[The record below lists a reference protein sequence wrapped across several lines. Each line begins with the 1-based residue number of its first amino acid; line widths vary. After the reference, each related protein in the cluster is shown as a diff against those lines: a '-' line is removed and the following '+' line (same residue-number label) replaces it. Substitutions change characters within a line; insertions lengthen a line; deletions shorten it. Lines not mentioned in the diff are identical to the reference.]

1 MRKLYTGLA
10 WTIAGAVVVQ
20 AAAIAFAFGG
30 MLNLV
35 SEGGVVD
42 KALLESF
49 QAGGVGELGFM
60 IHGVVGA
67 GLIPLL
73 ALALLVV
80 SFFVRVRG
88 ARLWAAIVLGLVVL
102 QVTLGFSITDMP
114 YLGLIHGA
122 NALAVVVAASVAAMR
137 VRRAAVVAATDASPA
152 PDPAPEGASPD
163 AVSA

>member
-10 WTIAGAVVVQ
+10 WTVAGTVVVQ

-49 QAGGVGELGFM
+49 QAGGVGELGFL
-60 IHGVVGA
+60 IHGLVGGVV
-67 GLIPLL
+67 IPLI

-80 SFFVRVRG
+80 SFFVRARG
-88 ARLWAAIVLGLVVL
+88 VRLWAAIVFGLVAL

-122 NALAVVVAASVAAMR
+122 NALAVVAGASFAAMR
-137 VRRAAVVAATDASPA
+137 VRRMHEADAADAPPA
-152 PDPAPEGASPD
+152 PAEGASSD
-163 AVSA
+163 AVAR

>member
-10 WTIAGAVVVQ
+10 WTVAGAVVVQ

-49 QAGGVGELGFM
+49 QAGGVGELGFL
-60 IHGVVGA
+60 IHGVVG
-67 GLIPLL
+67 GVLIPLI
-73 ALALLVV
+73 ALTLLVV

-88 ARLWAAIVLGLVVL
+88 ARLWAAIVFGLVVL

-122 NALAVVVAASVAAMR
+122 NALAVVATASVAALRMR
-137 VRRAAVVAATDASPA
+137 RGRGVGTADAPAVT
-152 PDPAPEGASPD
+152 EGASSD
-163 AVSA
+163 AVAA

>member
-10 WTIAGAVVVQ
+10 WTVAGAVVVQ

-60 IHGVVGA
+60 IHALVGGV
-67 GLIPLL
+67 LIPLI
-73 ALALLVV
+73 ALALLVS
-80 SFFVRVRG
+80 SFFVRTRG
-88 ARLWAAIVLGLVVL
+88 AKLWAAMVFGLVAL
-102 QVTLGFSITDMP
+102 QATIGFSITDMP

-122 NALAVVVAASVAAMR
+122 NALAIVAIASVAALRM
-137 VRRAAVVAATDASPA
+137 RRARGSGTAEVRAT
-152 PDPAPEGASPD
+152 PEGASSD
-163 AVSA
+163 AVAA

>member
-10 WTIAGAVVVQ
+10 WTVAGAVVVQ

-60 IHGVVGA
+60 IHALVGGV
-67 GLIPLL
+67 LIPLI
-73 ALALLVV
+73 ALALLVS
-80 SFFVRVRG
+80 SFFVRTRG
-88 ARLWAAIVLGLVVL
+88 AKLWAAIVFGLVAL
-102 QVTLGFSITDMP
+102 QATIGFSITDMP

-122 NALAVVVAASVAAMR
+122 NALAIVAAATVAALRM
-137 VRRAAVVAATDASPA
+137 RRARGSGTAEVRATS
-152 PDPAPEGASPD
+152 EGASSD
-163 AVSA
+163 AVAA

>member
-1 MRKLYTGLA
+1 MRTLYTGLA
-10 WTIAGAVVVQ
+10 WTVAGAVVVQ

-42 KALLESF
+42 KALLEAF
-49 QAGGVGELGFM
+49 QAGGVGELGFL
-60 IHGVVGA
+60 IHGLVGGVV
-67 GLIPLL
+67 IPLL

-80 SFFVRVRG
+80 SFLVRARG
-88 ARLWAAIVLGLVVL
+88 ARLWAAIVFGLVAL

-122 NALAVVVAASVAAMR
+122 NALAVVATASFAALRMRSEHRTAASEE
-137 VRRAAVVAATDASPA
+137 VRRAAVTT
-152 PDPAPEGASPD
+152 
-163 AVSA
+163 

>member
-10 WTIAGAVVVQ
+10 WAVAAGVVVQ

-42 KALLESF
+42 KALLEAF
-49 QAGGVGELGFM
+49 QAGGVGELGFL
-60 IHGVVGA
+60 IHGLAGGVV
-67 GLIPLL
+67 IPLL

-80 SFFVRVRG
+80 SFLVRARG
-88 ARLWAAIVLGLVVL
+88 TRLWAAIVFGLVAL

-122 NALAVVVAASVAAMR
+122 NALAVVAAASFAALRMR
-137 VRRAAVVAATDASPA
+137 QDLRAGAAEEVRR
-152 PDPAPEGASPD
+152 D
-163 AVSA
+163 AVAT